1 MQTPQYTYCKQ
12 DPNEVLARIETF
24 RSNVSVLPSV
34 GLSEITG
41 NELFND
47 LWEEHV
53 PERRRW
59 YELAAI
65 LRAAGWERKRARS
78 LFYIE
83 GEYRTKVGSRWFP
96 PTHTQD

>member
-1 MQTPQYTYCKQ
+1 MQKPQYTYCKQ
-12 DPNEVLARIETF
+12 NSEEVLARIETF

-47 LWEEHV
+47 LWEEHI

-59 YELAAI
+59 YELAAM
-65 LRAAGWERKRARS
+65 LRTAGWERKRARS

-83 GEYRTKVGSRWFP
+83 GECCLKQHNRTWLECCI
-96 PTHTQD
+96 